1 MKRALV
7 AVVTGTLVLVS
18 GGGLGVETATASP
31 VTGTRAAATAAR
43 VAVAVTPA
51 TPTSARPATPVRPAT
66 KNKFKN
72 CTAMHKVFKHG
83 VGRKGAK
90 DKVRGKTKPVTTF
103 KVSTKIYKLNKKMDR
118 DKDGVAC
125 EKK

>member
-7 AVVTGTLVLVS
+7 AVVAGALLLVS
-18 GGGLGVETATASP
+18 GGGLDASAAPGSSAAAVHTSATAVHTSA
-31 VTGTRAAATAAR
+31 VTVHA
-43 VAVAVTPA
+43 AVAVTPM
-51 TPTSARPATPVRPAT
+51 T